1 MWQASVVSRSLR
13 RGIVQQ
19 STPQAEGFRL
29 QFAIPR
35 FAGLIHVAALLLTAC
50 TQAPADA
57 PAERIA
63 LDQIPANAP
72 LPPPAKQPDGA
83 VWAVSGA
90 QSLSFGAPGSAAL
103 LMLECR
109 VGAGRIA
116 ALRYTRLDAA
126 DPGAEA
132 LFALVGANGIAR
144 LPVEAEQV
152 AGGWHWSGDLP
163 AADPRLEVF
172 AGPATAT
179 LPGAGMLDLPA
190 SALPASL
197 IAACRRAGVP
207 DPASTQSLPNLPSNP
222 AVSPA
227 AR

>member
-1 MWQASVVSRSLR
+1 MRF
-13 RGIVQQ
+13 
-19 STPQAEGFRL
+19 T
-29 QFAIPR
+29 IPR

-50 TQAPADA
+50 GQAPADA

-72 LPPPAKQPDGA
+72 LPLPSAQPDGA

-90 QSLSFGAPGSAAL
+90 QSLSFGAPGGAAL
-103 LMLECR
+103 LTLVCR
-109 VGAGRIA
+109 VGAGRTA

-132 LFALVGANGIAR
+132 LFALVGGKGIAR
-144 LPVEAEQV
+144 LPVEAQKAEN
-152 AGGWHWSGDLP
+152 GWHWSGDLP
-163 AADPRLEVF
+163 AADPRLDVF

-197 IAACRRAGVP
+197 IAECRRAGVA
-207 DPASTQSLPNLPSNP
+207 DPASAQSLPNLPSNP